1 MKVSKYASRPVCVCL
16 QISGWS
22 SVSRRVPRRRV
33 DLDLDLTYTHM
44 HPLQRRVTVP
54 GEMHPGKDDVA
65 RGASL
70 YVPGNVA
77 AHGIRR
83 INRVHEQS
91 GTISGVSV
99 HDPVTIQRAADSDV
113 VQYKQGGI
121 IRTD

>member
-70 YVPGNVA
+70 HVPSNVA
-77 AHGIRR
+77 VHGIRR

-91 GTISGVSV
+91 ENGIQGVSPLPSN
-99 HDPVTIQRAADSDV
+99 DTKGSRFRRRT
-113 VQYKQGGI
+113 VQTGGYHQN
-121 IRTD
+121 